1 MDRSKLDQR
10 RARIL
15 EGNLLAVWASL
26 AAPLIAANLISVVQT
41 SVDAFFLGRVGT
53 AHLAA
58 PLAAVALIAMFH
70 SLSTAVATTTIAGV
84 SQLVG
89 ARRYS
94 EASKLAS
101 SLAGL
106 MIVLGSLASIVVAT
120 TSPFLY
126 KLVDVPPDVYT
137 LTVKYTVIDALTMP
151 FFFYLAFF
159 TSLSTAL
166 GDTRTPLKILAAA
179 NLINIV
185 LDPLLIFGIGPIPE
199 LGVIGAALATA
210 WSRFLTAGIA
220 AYYVASGRL
229 GLNVTLSPPD
239 RRTLGLVYK
248 TGGPIATQ
256 RFVSNFGFFAMISI
270 VAPLGSIVMAAY
282 NLGTVVISILQS
294 IVAGFSSAVSTII
307 GQNIGAGAIARAK
320 RAAVM
325 VTITLTLLMTLT
337 GLATWLFSE
346 HLARL
351 IAPIE
356 EVVGVASVMLRILAY
371 SFPFMGMFYAAFGIA
386 RGSGD
391 TKFVS
396 MLNIARIWLI
406 RIPLAYILVNELLY
420 DHIGIWISM
429 TVSNALIGIISLAWI
444 MNGKWLKKLI

>member
-15 EGNLLAVWASL
+15 EGNLLAAWASL
-26 AAPLIAANLISVVQT
+26 AAPLIAANLISVVQS

-58 PLAAVALIAMFH
+58 PLAAVALMAMFN

-94 EASKLAS
+94 EASELAGM
-101 SLAGL
+101 LAGL
-106 MIVLGSLASIVVAT
+106 MVLLGSLASIVVAT
-120 TSPFLY
+120 ASPLLY
-126 KLVDVPPDVYT
+126 RLVDIPPDVYT
-137 LTVKYTVIDALTMP
+137 LTVKYTVIDSLAMP
-151 FFFYLAFF
+151 FLFYLSFF

-166 GDTRTPLKILAAA
+166 GDTRTPLKILATA

-185 LDPLLIFGIGPIPE
+185 LDPLLIFGLGPLPE

-210 WSRFLTAGIA
+210 WSRFLTAGLA

-229 GLNVTLSPPD
+229 GLDVTLSPPN
-239 RRTLGLVYK
+239 RRTLRLVYK
-248 TGGPIATQ
+248 TGGPIAAQ
-256 RFVSNFGFFAMISI
+256 RFVSNLGFFAMISI

-282 NLGTVVISILQS
+282 NLGTVVVSMLQS
-294 IVAGFSSAVSTII
+294 VVAGFGSAVSTII

-325 VTITLTLLMTLT
+325 VTVTLTLLMTLT
-337 GLATWLFSE
+337 GLVTWLFSE
-346 HLARL
+346 RLARL

-356 EVVGVASVMLRILAY
+356 EVVGVASTMLRILAY
-371 SFPFMGMFYAAFGIA
+371 SFPFMGIFYAAFGIA

-396 MLNIARIWLI
+396 MLNMARIWII

-429 TVSNALIGIISLAWI
+429 SVSNALIGLVSLAWI
-444 MNGKWLKKLI
+444 MRGKWLKKIV